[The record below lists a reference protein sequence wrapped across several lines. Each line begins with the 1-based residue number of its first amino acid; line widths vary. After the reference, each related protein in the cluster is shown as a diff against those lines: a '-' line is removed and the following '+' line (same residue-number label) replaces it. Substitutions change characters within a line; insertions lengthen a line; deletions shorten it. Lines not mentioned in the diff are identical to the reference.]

1 MKSDIDFYIM
11 NEVRKKREALDMS
24 QETLSFKIGKTHSFV
39 SNVESNIEKRYNCTH
54 LNDIAKALKC
64 SPKDFFPQDPL

>member
-1 MKSDIDFYIM
+1 MKSDIDIYIM
-11 NEVRKKREALDMS
+11 NEVRKKREALEMS

-39 SNVESNIEKRYNCTH
+39 SNVESNVEKKYNCTH
-54 LNDIAKALKC
+54 LNSIAKILKC

>member
-1 MKSDIDFYIM
+1 
-11 NEVRKKREALDMS
+11 MS